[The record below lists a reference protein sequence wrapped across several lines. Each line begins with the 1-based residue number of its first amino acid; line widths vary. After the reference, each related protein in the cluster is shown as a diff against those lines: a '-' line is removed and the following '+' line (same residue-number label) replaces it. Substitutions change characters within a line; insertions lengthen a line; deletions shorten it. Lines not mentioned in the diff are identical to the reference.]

1 MIQNQNF
8 SYNGILNTLEAF
20 ASAHPEIY
28 RFIAEDEDQMSEMT
42 SKDEAFPIM
51 FVAPID
57 NTYDFQMNEYRLR
70 IYAYDRLMKDR
81 SNVNDCRSR
90 ADKILNDLDVW
101 LKEYDQ
107 LPFEVDSVSF
117 AYPFSS
123 ELMTDVTG
131 WYIEVTIQSPSYS
144 VCDIPFLTPVIITGY
159 TCDIQYTNEFL
170 TCSNLGECE
179 TFTDAIDNLQEQID
193 ELSPD
198 NFYTTGA
205 TLSGSTLIFDRND
218 EVNAYDVD
226 LSSLEFSGDY
236 NDLTNTPTN
245 LSDFNNN
252 EGFVSCDDL
261 SDCPVIQ
268 QGFQL
273 ITNAQQ
279 DIIDLQNELPN
290 YLPLSGG
297 TMTGEIIT
305 AIERWTFDFM
315 DKLDITIYAD
325 DNFIIDEIDNIVD
338 TPTITI
344 EVNDVSYT
352 LGDAIALGDK
362 IKITSDIASVVK
374 MKIIK

>member
-8 SYNGILNTLEAF
+8 SYNGILNTLQAF
-20 ASAHPEIY
+20 AESHPDIY

-170 TCSNLGECE
+170 TCSDLEDCPVIENIQSDIISLSAR
-179 TFTDAIDNLQEQID
+179 TDENY
-193 ELSPD
+193 
-198 NFYTTGA
+198 YTTGA
-205 TLSGSTLIFDRND
+205 TLSGSTLVFDRND
-218 EVNAYDVD
+218 LTNAYNVD
-226 LSSLEFSGDY
+226 LSGLE
-236 NDLTNTPTN
+236 P
-245 LSDFNNN
+245 
-252 EGFVSCDDL
+252 DL
-261 SDCPVIQ
+261 S
-268 QGFQL
+268 G
-273 ITNAQQ
+273 
-279 DIIDLQNELPN
+279 

-297 TMTGEIIT
+297 TMTGELIT

-325 DNFIIDEIDNIVD
+325 DNFIIDEITNIVD

-374 MKIIK
+374 LKIVK